1 MPMTMAPSAP
11 PPATPRR
18 RPLPPHLAAAGA
30 HPPPFSLPGGHFVV
44 AIAWLVLGAA
54 GLVII
59 APTLAEGN
67 TFDPRVF
74 AVTHA
79 FTLGVVTTSIF
90 GALYQF
96 FPVTLGAAA
105 KSVRVGHAGLA
116 ALTLG
121 TALIVLG
128 FWTWTAWLQA
138 AGWCA
143 LFGAVGIVS
152 WNLLPQ
158 RRRATQGHV
167 IGRYVSAGHA
177 ALGFAMLLAAARIGE
192 TAGWWTVDRLGM
204 IAAHLH
210 LAAFGFAGLTAVGV
224 GSRMLPM
231 FLTSEAP
238 LAWPLRWIGP
248 LAGTGL
254 VLFGVGEPLHIAPLG
269 VAGAA
274 LLLAAGVLYLL
285 LVRSYFRTRAVKRLD
300 HGLQHIA
307 VSFGCFG
314 LLLLVGL
321 GLLTGRV
328 PSVPRW
334 WAAYTLLGVVGWL
347 ALFIVGVLYRILP
360 FLSWLHLFGPRA
372 TAAGR
377 PPMPVQSLSRPGW
390 ARVSLALLAPGV
402 VLLALAVGL
411 GHGTLARAGA
421 GLLAAGVAVQ
431 LAHWLRLVVLY
442 HRLGATAPTQEAA

>member
-1 MPMTMAPSAP
+1 MAPPVP
-11 PPATPRR
+11 PTPATPRR
-18 RPLPPHLAAAGA
+18 RPLPPHVTASGA
-30 HPPPFSLPGGHFVV
+30 HPPPFALPGGHFAA
-44 AIAWLVLGAA
+44 AIAWLLLGSA
-54 GLVII
+54 GLVAV
-59 APTLAEGN
+59 APTLAQGN

-105 KSVRVGHAGLA
+105 KSVRVGMAGLW
-116 ALTLG
+116 TLVAG

-138 AGWCA
+138 AGWCV
-143 LFGAVGIVS
+143 LFAAVGVVS

-177 ALGFAMLLAAARIGE
+177 AFGFAMLLAAARIGE

-231 FLTSEAP
+231 FLSSGAP
-238 LAWPLRWIGP
+238 LEWPLRWIGP
-248 LAGTGL
+248 VAGAGL
-254 VLFGVGEPLHIAPLG
+254 VLFGVGQPLHVAPLSA
-269 VAGAA
+269 AGAA
-274 LLLAAGVLYLL
+274 LLFAAGALYLV
-285 LVRSYFRTRAVKRLD
+285 LVWSYFRTRAAPRLD
-300 HGLQHIA
+300 HGLLHIA
-307 VSFGCFG
+307 TSFGF
-314 LLLLVGL
+314 LALTLLVGAAL
-321 GLLTGRV
+321 ATSLV
-328 PSVPRW
+328 PSIPRW
-334 WAAYTLLGVVGWL
+334 WAAYTLLGVGGWL
-347 ALFIVGVLYRILP
+347 TLFILGVLYRILP

-377 PPMPVQSLSRPGW
+377 PPMPVQSLSRPAW
-390 ARVSLALLAPGV
+390 ARLSLALLAPGIA
-402 VLLALAVGL
+402 LLAFAVGF
-411 GHGTLARAGA
+411 GRVPLARAGA
-421 GLLAAGVAVQ
+421 GLLFLGVLVQ

-442 HRLGATAPTQEAA
+442 QRLDIHAPTREAA